1 MKPNS
6 VRILVDD
13 KIIDGV
19 LEKNIHFLGSK
30 KVTYQNQDGT
40 TCILSINLVNIIYDE
55 LSGSTRN

>member
-19 LEKNIHFLGSK
+19 RYLNTGDFIENNS
-30 KVTYQNQDGT
+30 Y
-40 TCILSINLVNIIYDE
+40 IIYNNNE
-55 LSGSTRN
+55 YTVFKG